1 LPSINM
7 QAFGNAPALT
17 VGNATLCVP
26 HNLAEPMWHHA
37 FYIVDSAGCR
47 IALAMVSRDL
57 SERRQ
62 TEERIAAGR

>member
-1 LPSINM
+1 MPSINM

-26 HNLAEPMWHHA
+26 HNLA
-37 FYIVDSAGCR
+37 GCR

-57 SERRQ
+57 SARRQ
-62 TEERIAAGR
+62 AEERIAAGR